1 MGMEFFTGMM
11 FGQANGNNA
20 ANREFQDH
28 LGTIGVLKKWRQ
40 YAINLRASLDAERM
54 AEADVIAELARVDPT
69 NPLANQ
75 EAVDALGDKY
85 YKLIDNKELVARAEK
100 KAAETK
106 TD

>member
-54 AEADVIAELARVDPT
+54 AETDVIAESARVDPT
-69 NPLANQ
+69 NPLASP
-75 EAVDALGDKY
+75 EAVKALSTKY
-85 YKLIDNKELVARAEK
+85 YNLVEDKELVARADKE
-100 KAAETK
+100 AGETK